1 MAMRNSLM
9 GNLLLLCV
17 LAHAG
22 QSRAQENP
30 SFSPPPSI
38 ASTFSNETELLRR
51 LLLVRAKTVY
61 LAVRLEPEV
70 REGPETPARREKLAL
85 ERLDLAVFLE
95 TRLKVVKSRKDAD
108 LTFLLLVG
116 NAAPDSHVVLKEK
129 LLVLPGG
136 PADGDLRSLW
146 ESDWYQGEIA
156 DDGPADNAVAE
167 FRGALEYITPEMWI
181 GAQSL
186 SQQPQD
192 DEGPGPPILTDE
204 ERRDV
209 LISAKT
215 VAVLSFGPLKRK
227 GTLFESFLV
236 GDAPPWE
243 LADATRARADAESVL
258 RKWNRHS
265 LMEDPRNADLLL
277 VITVWNEVADKVGR
291 IHHQKLVSGL
301 KIYRGRTLFGKP
313 QPPLWSGVERAYT
326 GRSTKHVVEHL
337 RKDIEDL
344 MKQSQQKET
353 ASPAQ
358 LPPKTDP

>member
-1 MAMRNSLM
+1 MRQSLVS
-9 GNLLLLCV
+9 NLLFLFAV
-17 LAHAG
+17 LASTG
-22 QSRAQENP
+22 QSLAQEI
-30 SFSPPPSI
+30 SSSSPPPSI
-38 ASTFSNETELLRR
+38 AGSSSNETELLRR
-51 LLLVRAKTVY
+51 LRIVQAKTVF
-61 LAVRLEPEV
+61 LVVQLEPEAL
-70 REGPETPARREKLAL
+70 EGPKPPDRREKQAR
-85 ERLDLAVFLE
+85 ESLDLAVFLE

-108 LTFLLLVG
+108 LTFLLVEG
-116 NAAPDSHVVLKEK
+116 NGFRDSHLVSTKK

-136 PADGDLRSLW
+136 PADGDLQPLW
-146 ESDWYQGEIA
+146 ESHWHEGEIGA
-156 DDGPADNAVAE
+156 DDSADGAVTE
-167 FRGALEYITPEMWI
+167 FREAFEDITPEMWI

-186 SQQPQD
+186 SQRPQD
-192 DEGPGPPILTDE
+192 GEEPGSPILTAE

-277 VITVWNEVADKVGR
+277 VIMVWNEVADKVGR

-344 MKQSQQKET
+344 MKQSPQKET

-358 LPPKTDP
+358 PPPKTDP